1 DDGPA
6 DGVEVVRDEEY
17 DPDLDEA
24 MLNLPLADERVLS
37 EREAR
42 CVKKFDDALAAMTYD
57 ACTQCRERD
66 WDLGLRDGVCK
77 RCRSDHEDVRRWSA
91 ENNTNPS

>member
-1 DDGPA
+1 
-6 DGVEVVRDEEY
+6 
-17 DPDLDEA
+17 
-24 MLNLPLADERVLS
+24 LS

-42 CVKKFDDALAAMTYD
+42 CIKKFDDALAAMTYD

-77 RCRSDHEDVRRWSA
+77 RCRSDREDVRRWSA
-91 ENNTNPS
+91 ENNTNPIERPACCIGLTDIEEMMCSLVMPIMQVRYTKG